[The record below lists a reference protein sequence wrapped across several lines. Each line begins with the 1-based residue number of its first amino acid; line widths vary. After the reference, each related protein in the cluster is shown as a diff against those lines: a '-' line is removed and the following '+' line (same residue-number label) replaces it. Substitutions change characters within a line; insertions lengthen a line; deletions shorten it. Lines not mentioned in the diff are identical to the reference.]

1 MNKEELIV
9 LGLTEEQ
16 ANKVLVEFNA
26 KLKEVTDEKRV
37 GGHKK
42 KLVHTSIQF

>member
-37 GGHKK
+37 DGHKK